1 MFKHVDFLQNDWTL
15 QLRKNWIPKVER
27 KLKQKT
33 GRKESPLVKEHS
45 QGSIPCPIGNI
56 SGIHDIFLEAIAG
69 SSRKCWLR
77 CYLWSECQCSRGWS
91 DAISFTSNFK
101 FKMWTLIKDSNNLR
115 SYEEHPR
122 QIVGVE
128 FLVCS
133 YSVLSPHKVSFFG
146 FRQVTSS
153 LWPLEGQVQLL
164 RPSPLGKTLW
174 GTHQASGRVF
184 FVWSKIATS
193 VTRYNNDTIN
203 NPKHNFCS
211 WIMERLET
219 RHVRLTRSN

>member
-1 MFKHVDFLQNDWTL
+1 MFKHLDFLQNDWTL

-122 QIVGVE
+122 QSVGIE

-133 YSVLSPHKVSFFG
+133 YSVLSPHKVSFFWVPSSDLIFVAIG
-146 FRQVTSS
+146 RTSAAVETISFRKDAMRHTPS
-153 LWPLEGQVQLL
+153 LRAG
-164 RPSPLGKTLW
+164 
-174 GTHQASGRVF
+174 VF
-184 FVWSKIATS
+184 CLVKDRYKCHKIQ
-193 VTRYNNDTIN
+193 
-203 NPKHNFCS
+203 
-211 WIMERLET
+211 
-219 RHVRLTRSN
+219 